1 MASMREPMAPGCL
14 MPTVGPIPL
23 ASYLPQRGGGG
34 GLVAPSGF
42 KPRAGGRKVAWVG
55 SIPTRSRQT
64 NAAGTGAHGPGAL
77 TTTHPVSRSHGAA
90 PAERHGSMA
99 QGRPA
104 YATAFLI
111 VAALTWVRHLPAQQP
126 DTMVVVTGADLTPTQ
141 EREDPIELRGSVSPG
156 GAFVRA
162 LLLPGWGH
170 ASIGSY
176 TRGGFYFT
184 TEVTTG
190 IMLARIQRR
199 LATAKNTRDLRESR
213 VREELQTAGT
223 SPDQVAGLVDQDHGV
238 ASARELVSSRRQQ
251 LEDWVALAAFLVL
264 LSGADAFV
272 SAHLRDFPPPVA
284 VEAAIGPGGVL
295 ELGLSLSVGPPHR
308 GG

>member
-1 MASMREPMAPGCL
+1 M
-14 MPTVGPIPL
+14 V
-23 ASYLPQRGGGG
+23 
-34 GLVAPSGF
+34 
-42 KPRAGGRKVAWVG
+42 
-55 SIPTRSRQT
+55 
-64 NAAGTGAHGPGAL
+64 
-77 TTTHPVSRSHGAA
+77 
-90 PAERHGSMA
+90 

-104 YATAFLI
+104 YAAALLI

-126 DTMVVVTGADLTPTQ
+126 DTVVIVTGTDPTPTQ
-141 EREDPIELRGSVSPG
+141 EREDPIDLRGPVSPG
-156 GAFVRA
+156 RAFVRA

-184 TEVTTG
+184 TEAATA

-199 LATAKNTRDLRESR
+199 LAIAKDARNLRESR
-213 VREELQTAGT
+213 VREELLAVGT
-223 SPDQVAGLVDQDHGV
+223 SPDSVADLVDRDDGV
-238 ASARELVSSRRQQ
+238 ASARELVFSRREQ
-251 LEDWVALAAFLVL
+251 LEDWVALAAFLVF

-284 VEAAIGPGGVL
+284 VEAAIGPGGVV
-295 ELGLSLSVGPPHR
+295 ELGLSLSVGPPRR

>member
-1 MASMREPMAPGCL
+1 
-14 MPTVGPIPL
+14 
-23 ASYLPQRGGGG
+23 
-34 GLVAPSGF
+34 VAPSGF

-64 NAAGTGAHGPGAL
+64 NAAGTGAHGPGAR
-77 TTTHPVSRSHGAA
+77 TTTHPAARSHRAA
-90 PAERHGSMA
+90 PAERHGSMV

-104 YATAFLI
+104 YAAALLI

-126 DTMVVVTGADLTPTQ
+126 DTMVIVTGTDPTPTQ
-141 EREDPIELRGSVSPG
+141 EREDPMDLRGPVSPG

-184 TEVTTG
+184 TEATTA

-199 LATAKNTRDLRESR
+199 LAIAKDTRNLRESR
-213 VREELQTAGT
+213 VREELLAAGT
-223 SPDQVAGLVDQDHGV
+223 SPDRVADLVDRDDGV
-238 ASARELVSSRRQQ
+238 ASARELEFSRRQQ
-251 LEDWVALAAFLVL
+251 LEDWVALAVFLVF

-272 SAHLRDFPPPVA
+272 SAHLRDFPPPV
-284 VEAAIGPGGVL
+284 VFEAAIGPGGAV
-295 ELGLSLSVGPPHR
+295 ELGLSLSVGPPRR